1 MHVIT
6 LIDSEVKKKKATTTK
21 TKQNQKKKKK
31 NPENS
36 QIQRTELKS
45 QYEGN
50 KLKRILSTRV
60 LCL

>member
-6 LIDSEVKKKKATTTK
+6 LIDSEVKKKKQQQQKQNK
-21 TKQNQKKKKK
+21 TKKKKKK